1 MLLQY
6 FTLNRYV
13 TRYYFIH
20 ESPQNRSPIFI
31 KMSALS
37 SNVFQI
43 NVPVDEDKGLV
54 TVVLYNSPKFFP
66 DEEIVEDVT
75 YDIAEQLKDSKRV
88 RTLSIP

>member
-1 MLLQY
+1 MFFLSST
-6 FTLNRYV
+6 FFV
-13 TRYYFIH
+13 IFIVSFEFAH
-20 ESPQNRSPIFI
+20 ESPQNKSPIFI
-31 KMSALS
+31 EMSALS

-75 YDIAEQLKDSKRV
+75 YDIAEQLMDSKRV
-88 RTLSIP
+88 CL